1 MNIFFLDKLPEK
13 SAEMLCDKHVP
24 KMLLETCQM
33 LSTAYQRHMGEHEEL
48 YKSAYPKHPMTI
60 WVGDSQAN
68 FDWSFDHA
76 VEISKQYDKRFK
88 KEHKSKKILQ
98 VLAREYIL
106 DTIKIPDIGFTEPP
120 QCMPDTYKCDDYVKA
135 YRDYYWNDKD
145 YFAKWDKGVDMPD
158 WWWDRMLGIKIK
170 LVDTNKQIA

>member
-1 MNIFFLDKLPEK
+1 MNIFFLDRLPEK

-76 VEISKQYDKRFK
+76 VEISNQYDKRFK
-88 KEHKSKKILQ
+88 KQHKSKKILQ

-170 LVDTNKQIA
+170 LVDTNKRIA

>member
-1 MNIFFLDKLPEK
+1 MNIFFLHEMPET

-68 FDWSFDHA
+68 FDWAFDHA
-76 VEISKQYDKRFK
+76 VGISKQYDKRFK

-120 QCMPDTYKCDDYVKA
+120 QCMPDTYKENNYVQA
-135 YRDYYWNDKD
+135 YRDYYWHDKH
-145 YFAKWDKGVDMPD
+145 YFAKWDRGVEMPS
-158 WWWDRMLGIKIK
+158 WWFARSYNMK
-170 LVDTNKQIA
+170 LNHLDIDKRIS

>member
-1 MNIFFLDKLPEK
+1 MNIFFLDRLPEK

-76 VEISKQYDKRFK
+76 VEISNQYDKRFK
-88 KEHKSKKILQ
+88 KQHKSKEILQ

-106 DTIKIPDIGFTEPP
+106 GTIKIPDIGFTEPP

-145 YFAKWDKGVDMPD
+145 YFAKWDIGVDMPD